1 PLRSAGSDGSFR
13 TWNTTSAQ
21 LVATATV
28 GKGPVGWAAWS
39 PDGKLVVAAPANV
52 AIVAESAPPF
62 REIARCTGHTA
73 AVSYVAFDATG
84 EHVVSLDKH
93 ENEVASA
100 VFSPDGGRIVTTTGG
115 GDVRVWET
123 ASGRLIGRLAGHQ
136 GIVFRSAFSP
146 DGELLATSGDDGT
159 VRWWNLHLEERG
171 PEAIARYVRCHIPM
185 RLVGGKLLGSPID
198 PSACEERDVHV
209 MHN

>member
-1 PLRSAGSDGSFR
+1 PLRSAGSSGSFR

-84 EHVVSLDKH
+84 EHVVT
-93 ENEVASA
+93 ASEDGTARMCDAQTGREIQVFRGESKSGLAAAA
-100 VFSPDGGRIVTTTGG
+100 VSPDGT
-115 GDVRVWET
+115 
-123 ASGRLIGRLAGHQ
+123 
-136 GIVFRSAFSP
+136 
-146 DGELLATSGDDGT
+146 LLAT
-159 VRWWNLHLEERG
+159 
-171 PEAIARYVRCHIPM
+171 
-185 RLVGGKLLGSPID
+185 GGLD
-198 PSACEERDVHV
+198 RT
-209 MHN
+209 